1 MENNFDAVL
10 QRLVA
15 ASKSQEDVIIG
26 YRSLTQVSRPSSEVI
41 KVELQ
46 RHNSEPT
53 HVVVKLFKPKKVSV
67 DAIKVLKAKV
77 RHDYKVTRRF
87 FEAFKNY
94 AGYSTAEPV
103 MCLPEMLAVV
113 MKESQGRNLRDLI
126 AEKARL
132 YPSKTTVHQLVEQCY
147 RCGEWLRIFQ
157 RLTEQ
162 PIRAKLSVA
171 HLIEDI
177 DRRLKRLESRA
188 QISSVWRSRILRYLE
203 KQAALV
209 GESDL
214 GLCGVHADFSPSN
227 VLVNGNEVIVLDFT
241 MYRVGSVYHDLTY
254 FHRYFDNFLH
264 KPIFRSATIAALQDS
279 FLKGYGTT
287 VNPASPI
294 FRLFKMRH
302 VICHLVGI
310 VELPGSALH
319 QRWFNKRVARRY
331 RKWLAQVTCE
341 TTRNEPVL
349 VGHG

>member
-1 MENNFDAVL
+1 MENNLEAVL
-10 QRLVA
+10 QQLLAVT
-15 ASKSQEDVIIG
+15 KTQEDVIIG
-26 YRSLTQVSRPSSEVI
+26 YRPLTHISRPSSEVI

-53 HVVVKLFKPKKVSV
+53 HVVVKLFKPKKISV
-67 DAIKVLKAKV
+67 DAIKILKAKV
-77 RHDYKVTRRF
+77 RNDFEVTRRF

-94 AGYSTAEPV
+94 ADYSTAEPV
-103 MCLPEMLAVV
+103 MCLPDMLAVV

-132 YPSKTTVHQLVEQCY
+132 YPSKTTVHKLVEQCY

-157 RLTEQ
+157 GLTEQ
-162 PIRAKLSVA
+162 PIRDKLSVA

-177 DRRLKRLESRA
+177 DRRLKRLEGGE
-188 QISSVWRSRILRYLE
+188 QINRGWRSRILRYLE

-209 GESDL
+209 GELDL

-254 FHRYFDNFLH
+254 FHRYFENFLH
-264 KPIFRSATIAALQDS
+264 KPIFRSGTIAALQDS
-279 FLKGYGTT
+279 FLKGYGKT

-310 VELPGSALH
+310 VS
-319 QRWFNKRVARRY
+319 F
-331 RKWLAQVTCE
+331 
-341 TTRNEPVL
+341 PVVPCMRDCSIKEWRDGIENGLLRLL
-349 VGHG
+349 VR